1 MIIKPS
7 TASRNNY
14 NEISDLARETGEPI
28 YLTKNG
34 EGDLVVCNI
43 DVFTR
48 QQEAAQRELERKKA
62 WLKDEILRGRAWC
75 EAGHPNLT
83 MDEFKKRFD
92 KHVDMLERSQKKNN
106 NQPTEA

>member
-7 TASRNNY
+7 TAIRNNY

-62 WLKDEILRGRAWC
+62 WLKSEILRGRAWHD
-75 EAGHPNLT
+75 AGHPNIPAK
-83 MDEFKKRFD
+83 EAIKRLRRHAAELRKD
-92 KHVDMLERSQKKNN
+92 AA
-106 NQPTEA
+106 EA